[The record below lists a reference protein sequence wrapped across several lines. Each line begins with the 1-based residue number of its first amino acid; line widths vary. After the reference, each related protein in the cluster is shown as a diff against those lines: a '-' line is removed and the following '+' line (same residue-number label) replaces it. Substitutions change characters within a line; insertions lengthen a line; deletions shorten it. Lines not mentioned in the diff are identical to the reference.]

1 MPAAEQ
7 CKATQPNIKHL
18 ERRVTSRSSAPSPN
32 GSWFTRKGPLMKVYQ
47 EKIAPPGALP
57 DHTEPPDVLLF
68 QRTIESVEQENEWLK
83 EQLAGIVRA
92 KKGHLSFLHPRA

>member
-7 CKATQPNIKHL
+7 CKAYAAEYQAFGTARDISIQRAI
-18 ERRVTSRSSAPSPN
+18 PN

-47 EKIAPPGALP
+47 EKIAPPGPLP

-68 QRTIESVEQENEWLK
+68 QRTIVEQENDWLK

-92 KKGHLSFLHPRA
+92 K